1 MTGEDRIRSN
11 SWSMKSPNYF
21 NRTMEKYDIKVDEY
35 IEKSPDFAKPILDY
49 LRETIH
55 EVCPDAE
62 EAIKWKFPT
71 FMYKGKILCS
81 ITSFKHYC
89 SLGFWLHQEMKTLK
103 EIEIKAEKSS
113 MFSLG
118 KITKMEDLPSK
129 PQLKKAIKEA
139 MSLTDMGVTM
149 KKAPPTKTET
159 EIPGY
164 FQTALQAH
172 PKALVF
178 FEKASPS
185 FRKEYITWITD
196 AKTEATRNRR
206 IEQSLEWIEEG
217 KGRNWKYEKK

>member
-1 MTGEDRIRSN
+1 
-11 SWSMKSPNYF
+11 
-21 NRTMEKYDIKVDEY
+21 MEKYSIKVDEY
-35 IEKSPDFAKPILDY
+35 IDKSPDFAQPVLIY
-49 LRETIH
+49 LREIIH
-55 EVCPDAE
+55 EACPDAE

-103 EIEIKAEKSS
+103 EIETTAEKSS

-139 MSLTDMGVTM
+139 MELTDMGVTM
-149 KKAPPTKTET
+149 KKAAPSKTEM
-159 EIPGY
+159 EAPEY
-164 FQTALQAH
+164 FHDALHANG
-172 PKALVF
+172 KALDV

-185 FRKEYITWITD
+185 FRKEYITWITE
-196 AKTEATRNRR
+196 AKTEATRNKRM
-206 IEQSLEWIEEG
+206 EQALEWIAEG
-217 KGRNWKYEKK
+217 KGRNWKYERK